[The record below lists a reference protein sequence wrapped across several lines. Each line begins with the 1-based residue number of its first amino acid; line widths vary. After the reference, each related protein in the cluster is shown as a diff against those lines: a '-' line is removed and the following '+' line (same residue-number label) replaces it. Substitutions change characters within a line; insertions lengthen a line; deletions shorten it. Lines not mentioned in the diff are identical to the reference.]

1 MNNKLSERETGYKE
15 RLVDVCREII
25 DEYELSKISEDD
37 DWDDEPEYDGAG
49 FTYEDRVVDG
59 EYMNTQDNK
68 DNNNDDEDEDG
79 SGGKTDY
86 VPWDLQTK

>member
-1 MNNKLSERETGYKE
+1 MNNKLSERETGYRE

-25 DEYELSKISEDD
+25 EEYELNKMSEEDD

-59 EYMNTQDNK
+59 EYMNTQDN
-68 DNNNDDEDEDG
+68 NDEV
-79 SGGKTDY
+79 S
-86 VPWDLQTK
+86 WDTQTK